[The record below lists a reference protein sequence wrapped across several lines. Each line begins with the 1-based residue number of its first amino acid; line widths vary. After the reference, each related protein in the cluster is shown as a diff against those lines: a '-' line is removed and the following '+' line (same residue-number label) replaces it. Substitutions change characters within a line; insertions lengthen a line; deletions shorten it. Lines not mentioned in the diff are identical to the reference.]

1 MSVLSV
7 EFAAKM
13 PLAEFRRDV
22 TTEFSALLGGMNYE
36 LVEQSDYLLV
46 WRRRYWPLG
55 ARLGCAALVL
65 SALTGGVALYP
76 DTEGAGEIRAIPPI
90 LGLLALAIAVFRRS
104 SSVRLSFEDR
114 GPGTLVR
121 LASDADT
128 DVYRALHEMLQRLDS
143 ALVAMPTEDAR
154 PAGQAKISTVQQLAL
169 LAALRQEGIL
179 SEEEYANARWTV
191 MRASLREDL

>member
-13 PLAEFRRDV
+13 PLTEFRRDV
-22 TTEFSALLGGMNYE
+22 TAEFSALLSGMNYE

-46 WRRRYWPLG
+46 WRRRYWPLW

-65 SALTGGVALYP
+65 CALIGSVALYS
-76 DTEGAGEIRAIPPI
+76 DTGGAGEIRIILPI
-90 LGLLALAIAVFRRS
+90 LGLLALVMAVFRRS
-104 SSVRLSFEDR
+104 SSVQLSFEDR

-128 DVYRALHEMLQRLDS
+128 NVYQALHKMLLGLDS
-143 ALVAMPTEDAR
+143 ALVAMPIEDAR
-154 PAGQAKISTVQQLAL
+154 RAGQGTISTVQQLAL
-169 LAALRQEGIL
+169 LARLRQEGIL

-191 MRASLREDL
+191 MRASLREDF